1 MLKLLYLP
9 ISRFCTME
17 IFIFAVHNGNKI
29 YILHGAQYWKLD
41 LWKISDFAWCKVI
54 LIFDL
59 CNEDKFYIIH
69 GTSYRNFDNWELTD
83 YGSCKIIKFW
93 YLPFITKK
101 IGYFTLRTTLRP
113 WYLSLSSSCM
123 MQNVEILIWKFL
135 HSLKRASETFE
146 YEEKSFQTMR

>member
-17 IFIFAVHNGNKI
+17 IFIFAVHNENKI
-29 YILHGAQYWKLD
+29 YILHGAKYWKLD
-41 LWKISDFAWCKVI
+41 LWKLSDFAWCKVI

-59 CNEDKFYIIH
+59 YNEDKFYIIH

-101 IGYFTLRTTLRP
+101 NCVFYLAHNIETLIFVTF
-113 WYLSLSSSCM
+113 
-123 MQNVEILIWKFL
+123 QFL
-135 HSLKRASETFE
+135 HDAKCGNFVMKVFTF
-146 YEEKSFQTMR
+146 S